1 MCNRAVCALSQM
13 CDWLL
18 AGRETEHVLIN
29 VSETPRAPHGLLTG
43 TQAHRLTLKLYSGYK
58 VFRCVNNNFF
68 RDSRLLSGPLN
79 LIP

>member
-29 VSETPRAPHGLLTG
+29 VSETPRAPHGDTSASFDS
-43 TQAHRLTLKLYSGYK
+43 QVIQRL
-58 VFRCVNNNFF
+58 
-68 RDSRLLSGPLN
+68 
-79 LIP
+79 